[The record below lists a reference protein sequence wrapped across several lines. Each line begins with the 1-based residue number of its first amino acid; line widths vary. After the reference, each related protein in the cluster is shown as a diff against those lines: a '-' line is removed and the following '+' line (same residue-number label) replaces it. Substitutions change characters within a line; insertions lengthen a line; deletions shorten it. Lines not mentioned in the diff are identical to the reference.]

1 MEDQEFSVFIFDN
14 ALPESNATRSFA
26 IAIRGDVVVSGYGIL
41 PRDVK
46 SLMKDKIMSYEKI
59 ANRFDFYS
67 PTGKKD
73 LTTRDSS
80 IQRLLGNDLKN
91 NELISYEA
99 KNYPAGKFVLTGAG
113 NEGFSIGQHKIN
125 MI

>member
-14 ALPESNATRSFA
+14 ALPENNATRSFA